1 MRAYRGIC
9 TSLREKLRMQA
20 SLSHRRAQS
29 GNSFGS
35 CLFLVILIFGGLG
48 FYYFNYFQWRNLE
61 NPHENLVYLSSPSGE
76 QKNLFRKATIADT
89 MNPVRRSLTQL
100 TEIIKKT
107 KRGTE
112 TYPEF
117 NQEITEVLNR
127 LRDGMNAAKLRTIP
141 EDYAKSYKQV
151 LTSYMELYQ
160 SANELKVTLKQ
171 KDEASREVHYKR
183 TVELLRKG
191 SRNLNAARDFY
202 ISEGI

>member
-1 MRAYRGIC
+1 MQEFGLSRRGQ
-9 TSLREKLRMQA
+9 R
-20 SLSHRRAQS
+20 

-35 CLFLVILIFGGLG
+35 CLFLVILVFGGAG
-48 FYYFNYFQWRNLE
+48 FYYFNYFQWRHLE
-61 NPHENLVYLSSPSGE
+61 NPHTDLVYLSSASGE
-76 QKNLFRKATIADT
+76 QKNLFRRATMSDT
-89 MNPVRRSLTQL
+89 MNPVRRSISQL

-112 TYPEF
+112 KYPEF
-117 NQEITEVLNR
+117 NQDITEVLNR

-141 EDYAKSYKQV
+141 KDYDKAYKQV
-151 LTSYMELYQ
+151 LTSYSELYQ

-171 KDEASREVHYKR
+171 KDEASREVHYKA
-183 TVELLRKG
+183 TVDLLRKG